1 MAISLMGPGGVQK
14 KIVRRTLTA
23 TITNENAT
31 QSVQIDATSVP
42 GWQSLTTDNFYL
54 IQAGVNPRS
63 TTYSGVIRRQYN
75 ESTGKLTVSE
85 SAGSSLSLMNPVEVV
100 CITLEDE

>member
-1 MAISLMGPGGVQK
+1 MAASLMGPGAVAK

-42 GWQSLTTDNFYL
+42 GWQSLTTDNFYI

-63 TTYSGVIRRQYN
+63 TTYAGRITRSYN
-75 ESTGKLTVSE
+75 ASTGKVTVTE